1 MMKKRLLSAL
11 LSLAMV
17 VTMAPMAFAA
27 DTADEKPWQVKDGAK
42 FSSLAEAI
50 QSIKGNRGTIT
61 LLKNYTETGSDV
73 KYDLSNITLD
83 LGGKTY
89 TSSSGLE
96 VGGTNSVLKNGTVAG
111 IRIDANSVVELE
123 NMTVNSDKDKAVE
136 VGSNCSVTIN
146 GGTFTAT
153 ATNNNNACA
162 VYAEGNVTINDGIF
176 TATTE
181 SGTAYSVYTIAS
193 SADAEGVAL
202 TITGGKFDGVVLN
215 DNGNSNKG
223 TKTVTGGYYTDG
235 SLTDLYSYIPDY
247 DRKGGYTVV
256 ASDDAAYD
264 YKVVPVNA
272 GDDYPENVTVT
283 SQSSGVTDE
292 LRNVLKIVNSGADGA
307 QAQKV
312 RENAKQLVEAAY
324 EKQPAMKNQP
334 LVLHVI
340 TRWDVTNKPSSES
353 SISMDITPKYQV
365 VASVDD
371 NAAGTTTDIP
381 SVTVVEEQDMQVD
394 TPTKVTLTLPERF
407 VTNANQKIYIKHE
420 KNGKTYLYDGKLT
433 AAEDTFSLAFT
444 SLHGFSPFT
453 ITTIQPAITLADA
466 DGVITAYNSLQEAAD
481 AAENGAEITVN
492 SGNSHE
498 LTFTTTKSVKVKN
511 NTDADNITVKFNG
524 TDKGITKGATETFS
538 YTKPS
543 SGGSSS
549 SGSGSSGTTTYK
561 VTTSAVSNGSVKTS
575 VSAAA
580 KGATVTLTLSPDKD
594 YTLDKL
600 TVTDASGNSI
610 STTKKSDTVYTFT
623 MPASQVKVGVT
634 YVKED
639 STVVEP
645 TTSFADVTSTDWFA
659 EAVKYVADKGMM
671 NGTSKTTFG
680 PKSGTTRGMIVTVLY
695 RLENEPS
702 TSATSF
708 TDVASGAYY
717 ANAVAWANANGVV
730 TGYGNGKFG
739 PDDSITREQLAAI
752 LYRYAQYKKYDVSVG
767 EDTNIM
773 DFDDV
778 RQISSYAVPAI
789 QWACGAG
796 VMTGKSTTTLDPKGG
811 ATRAEVAA
819 MLMRFCE
826 NVK

>member
-27 DTADEKPWQVKDGAK
+27 DTADEKPWQVEGGEK
-42 FSSLAEAI
+42 FDSLEAAV
-50 QSIKGNRGTIT
+50 KAANGNGTIT
-61 LLKNYTETGSDV
+61 LLKDYAETQSGVS
-73 KYDLSNITLD
+73 YDLSGITLD

-96 VGGTNSVLKNGTVAG
+96 VVGTKSVLKNGTVAG
-111 IRIDANSVVELE
+111 IKIDAGSVVELE

-136 VGSNCSVTIN
+136 VESNCSVTIN
-146 GGTFTAT
+146 GGTFTAM
-153 ATNNNNACA
+153 ATNNTDAYA
-162 VYAEGNVTINDGIF
+162 VYAEGNLTIHNGTF
-176 TATTE
+176 TATAE
-181 SGTAYSVYTIAS
+181 SGTAYSVYVCAANS
-193 SADAEGVAL
+193 NSKGVAL

-215 DNGNSNKG
+215 DDGKG

-235 SLTDLYSYIPDY
+235 SLADWYSYIPNY
-247 DRKGGYTVV
+247 DKTGGYTVV
-256 ASDDAAYD
+256 ASEDAKYD

-272 GDDYPENVTVT
+272 GDDYPDNVIVQPLDDGITTTRLNVNIVRN
-283 SQSSGVTDE
+283 GVE
-292 LRNVLKIVNSGADGA
+292 GQ

-312 RENAKQLVEAAY
+312 RENAKQLVETAY
-324 EKQPAMKNQP
+324 EEQPGMKNQQII
-334 LVLHVI
+334 LGVI
-340 TRWDVTNKPSSES
+340 IRWDVTNATSSEY
-353 SISMDITPKYQV
+353 SISMDIAPKYKV
-365 VASVDD
+365 VASVDE
-371 NAAGTTTDIP
+371 NEAGITTIP
-381 SVTVVEEQDMQVD
+381 PVTVVEEQDMQVD
-394 TPTKVTLTLPERF
+394 TPTKVTLTLPEDF
-407 VTNANQKIYIKHE
+407 VTNENQKIYIKHE
-420 KNGKTYLYDGKLT
+420 KNDKTYLYDGKLT

-453 ITTIQPAITLADA
+453 ITTVQPAVTLADA

-524 TDKGITKGATETFS
+524 TDKAITKGATETFS

-580 KGATVTLTLSPDKD
+580 KGATVTLTLSPDKG

-610 STTKKSDTVYTFT
+610 STTKKSDAVYTFT

-639 STVVEP
+639 PTVVEP
-645 TTSFADVTSTDWFA
+645 TTSFTDVTSTDWFA

-708 TDVASGAYY
+708 TDVASDAYY
-717 ANAVAWANANGVV
+717 ANAVAWANVNGVV
-730 TGYGNGKFG
+730 SGYGNSKFG
-739 PDDSITREQLAAI
+739 PNDSITREQLAAI

-796 VMTGKSTTTLDPKGG
+796 VMTGKSTTTLDPNGG

>member
-1 MMKKRLLSAL
+1 MKKRLLSAL

-17 VTMAPMAFAA
+17 MTMAPMAFAA
-27 DTADEKPWQVKDGAK
+27 DVADEKPWQVEGGEK
-42 FSSLAEAI
+42 FDSLEAAV
-50 QSIKGNRGTIT
+50 KAANGNGTIT
-61 LLKNYTETGSDV
+61 LLKDYAETQSGVS
-73 KYDLSNITLD
+73 YNLSGITLD

-89 TSSSGLE
+89 TSSSGLAFS
-96 VGGTNSVLKNGTVAG
+96 GTNGVLKNGTVTG
-111 IRIDANSVVELE
+111 IKVDANSVVNLE
-123 NMTVNSDKDKAVE
+123 NVTVNSDKDKAVE
-136 VGSNCSVTIN
+136 VGDNCSVTIN

-153 ATNNNNACA
+153 ATNSDAAYA
-162 VYAEGNVTINDGIF
+162 VYAEGNVTVNDGTF

-181 SGTAYSVYTIAS
+181 SGTAYSVYVCAANGNS
-193 SADAEGVAL
+193 KGVAM
-202 TITGGKFDGVVLN
+202 TITGGKFDGAVLN
-215 DNGNSNKG
+215 DDGNGKG
-223 TKTVTGGYYTDG
+223 TKTVTGGHYTDG
-235 SLTDLYSYIPDY
+235 SLTDWYTYIPHY
-247 DRKGGYTVV
+247 DEKGGYTVV
-256 ASDDAAYD
+256 ASEDTKYD

-272 GDDYPENVTVT
+272 GDDYPDNV
-283 SQSSGVTDE
+283 
-292 LRNVLKIVNSGADGA
+292 IVNTLGDVITDTQLNVNIVRNGVEGQ

-324 EKQPAMKNQP
+324 EAQPGMKNQP
-334 LVLHVI
+334 IQLSVI
-340 TRWDVTNKPSSES
+340 IRWDVTNVTSSEY
-353 SISMDITPKYQV
+353 SISMDIAPKYKV
-365 VASVDD
+365 VASVDYNKAD
-371 NAAGTTTDIP
+371 YSTPDI
-381 SVTVVEEQDMQVD
+381 SLVTVVKEQDMQVD
-394 TPTKVTLTLPERF
+394 TPTKVALTLPKNF
-407 VTNANQKIYIKHE
+407 VTSADQKVYIEHE
-420 KNGKTYLYDGKLT
+420 KNDKTYLYDGKLT
-433 AAEDTFSLAFT
+433 EAEDTFSLAFT

-453 ITTIQPAITLADA
+453 ITTVQPAVTLADA

-524 TDKGITKGATETFS
+524 TDKAITKGATETFS

-543 SGGSSS
+543 SSGSSS

-580 KGATVTLTLSPDKD
+580 KGATVTLTLSPDKG

-623 MPASQVKVGVT
+623 MPASQVKVSVT

-708 TDVASGAYY
+708 TDVASDAYY
-717 ANAVAWANANGVV
+717 ANAVAWANANSVV
-730 TGYGNGKFG
+730 SGYGNGKFG
-739 PDDSITREQLAAI
+739 PNDSITREQLAAI
-752 LYRYAQYKKYDVSVG
+752 LYRYAQYKKYNVSVG